1 MVKQIFSL
9 LRIKD
14 WIKNLFVFLP
24 AFFSGL
30 ILEPNVFKASFIA
43 FLLFS
48 LSASLIYII
57 NDYVDRAQDKLHPL
71 KKDRP
76 IASGKITPKGALI
89 IAGILALVITILGLY
104 SFSLLLLL
112 PLLLYIILNLGYSFG
127 LKHIPILDVSIIAIG
142 FILRVVFGGLAT
154 GIFVSKWAFLLTFFL
169 ALVLALGKRRGELIS
184 ISSTS
189 RKVLDGYNKEFLNT
203 ALIICVTIT
212 IVCYVMYTISDDVI
226 VAFGSDYIYFTTLF
240 VIIALLRYL
249 QLTFVYNKTE
259 SPTKVVYSDH
269 FMQVMIALW
278 LISFALIIYFK

>member
-30 ILEPNVFKASFIA
+30 ILEPNVFKASCIA

-154 GIFVSKWAFLLTFFL
+154 GIFVSKWAFLLTFFSS
-169 ALVLALGKRRGELIS
+169 VS
-184 ISSTS
+184 IS
-189 RKVLDGYNKEFLNT
+189 
-203 ALIICVTIT
+203 
-212 IVCYVMYTISDDVI
+212 
-226 VAFGSDYIYFTTLF
+226 FG
-240 VIIALLRYL
+240 
-249 QLTFVYNKTE
+249 
-259 SPTKVVYSDH
+259 
-269 FMQVMIALW
+269 
-278 LISFALIIYFK
+278 

>member
-1 MVKQIFSL
+1 MIKQIFSL

-30 ILEPNVFKASFIA
+30 ILEPNVFKASLIA

-89 IAGILALVITILGLY
+89 IAGVLALVITILGLY

-112 PLLLYIILNLGYSFG
+112 PLLL
-127 LKHIPILDVSIIAIG
+127 
-142 FILRVVFGGLAT
+142 
-154 GIFVSKWAFLLTFFL
+154 
-169 ALVLALGKRRGELIS
+169 
-184 ISSTS
+184 
-189 RKVLDGYNKEFLNT
+189 
-203 ALIICVTIT
+203 
-212 IVCYVMYTISDDVI
+212 
-226 VAFGSDYIYFTTLF
+226 
-240 VIIALLRYL
+240 
-249 QLTFVYNKTE
+249 
-259 SPTKVVYSDH
+259 
-269 FMQVMIALW
+269 
-278 LISFALIIYFK
+278 

>member
-1 MVKQIFSL
+1 M
-9 LRIKD
+9 
-14 WIKNLFVFLP
+14 
-24 AFFSGL
+24 
-30 ILEPNVFKASFIA
+30 
-43 FLLFS
+43 
-48 LSASLIYII
+48 
-57 NDYVDRAQDKLHPL
+57 DRAQDKLHPL
-71 KKDRP
+71 KKNRP

-89 IAGILALVITILGLY
+89 IAGVLALVITILGLY

-212 IVCYVMYTISDDVI
+212 LVCYVMYTISDDVI
-226 VAFGSDYIYFTTLF
+226 VAFGSDNIYFTTLF

-249 QLTFVYNKTE
+249 QLTFVFNKTE
-259 SPTKVVYSDH
+259 SPTKVVYSDL

>member
-89 IAGILALVITILGLY
+89 IAGILALVITT
-104 SFSLLLLL
+104 L
-112 PLLLYIILNLGYSFG
+112 P
-127 LKHIPILDVSIIAIG
+127 A
-142 FILRVVFGGLAT
+142 
-154 GIFVSKWAFLLTFFL
+154 
-169 ALVLALGKRRGELIS
+169 EQ
-184 ISSTS
+184 
-189 RKVLDGYNKEFLNT
+189 
-203 ALIICVTIT
+203 
-212 IVCYVMYTISDDVI
+212 
-226 VAFGSDYIYFTTLF
+226 TLF
-240 VIIALLRYL
+240 PFSSIRA
-249 QLTFVYNKTE
+249 
-259 SPTKVVYSDH
+259 
-269 FMQVMIALW
+269 A
-278 LISFALIIYFK
+278 